1 MKVVVVCKSR
11 QHYRGVNTVH
21 TSCARVR
28 RALKYLML
36 VGTAGESELRTPVI
50 VECGIQLIEDVIV
63 ALAGLLATETRL
75 LQ

>member
-1 MKVVVVCKSR
+1 M
-11 QHYRGVNTVH
+11 
-21 TSCARVR
+21 CA

-36 VGTAGESELRTPVI
+36 VGTAGKPELRTSVI
-50 VECGIQLIEDVIV
+50 VECGIQLVEDMIV